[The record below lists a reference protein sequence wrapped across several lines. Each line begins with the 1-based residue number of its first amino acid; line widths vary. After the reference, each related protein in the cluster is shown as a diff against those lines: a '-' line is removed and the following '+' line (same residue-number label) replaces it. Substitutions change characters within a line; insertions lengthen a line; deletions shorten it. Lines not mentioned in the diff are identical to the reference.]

1 MNQPD
6 DMSISATFRP
16 GSRIGT
22 IFRKEFREIFRD
34 RRTLFSVVVSPLLIT
49 PLLFALLGSLINKQV
64 KEAQTETYTVGI
76 IGQDRA
82 PILRQALAKL
92 PSFRFVPTTQTQ
104 AEDQIKTRK
113 YRAVAVLPDDTDSR
127 LEAGKTI
134 IIKVLLDPGNES
146 SRSASTRLNILFNEI
161 GKKIVERRLRASN
174 LPVGY
179 ATPFKVDEQPISS
192 GGGAAT
198 VILAMMLPYTLAV
211 AAFGGGVYAAND
223 QVAGEKERGTLETLL
238 VTPASRRDIVLGK
251 FFAVAAVCLVSSLL
265 AVVGLMIPFFSGLK
279 VFEWLAKGG
288 VTLSPIGMLVIL
300 IVQLPLA
307 VLFAG
312 ILLALSTFARNQ
324 KEAQTYLAPLFI
336 LILFPAMASMFL
348 KTESARS
355 MALVP
360 VLNATLII
368 KQGLSNSFDAVFIAI
383 AFIAST
389 AYAALALTFAT
400 HLFQNEG
407 VLIKT

>member
-1 MNQPD
+1 MMPTYR
-6 DMSISATFRP
+6 A

-34 RRTLFSVVVSPLLIT
+34 RRTVFSVVISPLLIT
-49 PLLFALLGSLINKQV
+49 PLLFALLGGLINKQV
-64 KEAQTETYTVGI
+64 TDIRAERLTVGVV
-76 IGQDRA
+76 GEKTA
-82 PILRQALAKL
+82 PALWKEISRR
-92 PSFRFVPTTQTQ
+92 PDVRFVPTTLAD
-104 AEDQIKTRK
+104 AEQQVKSRK
-113 YRAVAVLPDDTDSR
+113 LKAVAVLPADADSS
-127 LEAGKTI
+127 LASNH
-134 IIKVLLDPGNES
+134 KVAINILLDPGNES
-146 SRSASTRLNILFNEI
+146 SRTAAGRLGNVFSDA
-161 GKKIVERRLRASN
+161 GKKIVAKRLEKKGLSEGFA
-174 LPVGY
+174 
-179 ATPFKVDEQPISS
+179 APFKVEEQPISS

-198 VILAMMLPYTLAV
+198 LILAMMLPYTLAV
-211 AAFGGGVYAAND
+211 AAFGGGIYAAND

-251 FFAVAAVCLVSSLL
+251 FLAVAGVCLVSSLL
-265 AVVGLMIPFFSGLK
+265 AVVGMMVPFFSGLK
-279 VFEWLAKGG
+279 AFEWLAKGG
-288 VTLSPIGMLVIL
+288 VTLSPIAVVVIL
-300 IVQLPLA
+300 LVQIPLA

-368 KQGLSNSFDAVFIAI
+368 KQGLANSFDAVFITL
-383 AFIAST
+383 AFLASA
-389 AYAALALTFAT
+389 AYAALALTFAIR
-400 HLFQNEG
+400 LFQKEG
-407 VLIKT
+407 VLIKA

>member
-1 MNQPD
+1 MTTASHTP
-6 DMSISATFRP
+6 SYRP

-34 RRTLFSVVVSPLLIT
+34 RRTVYSVVISPLLIT
-49 PLLFALLGSLINKQV
+49 PLLFALLGSLINKQ
-64 KEAQTETYTVGI
+64 ATDSRTETLTLGIVG
-76 IGQDRA
+76 QKTA
-82 PILRQALAKL
+82 PKL
-92 PSFRFVPTTQTQ
+92 WKRISGRKDVRFVPTTL
-104 AEDQIKTRK
+104 AEAEAQVKSRNLK
-113 YRAVAVLPDDTDSR
+113 AVAVLPADADSR
-127 LEAGKTI
+127 LDHDLTI
-134 IIKVLLDPGNES
+134 GVKVLMDPGNES
-146 SRSASTRLNILFNEI
+146 SRTGLGRLDKVFRELGTAVIKERLNS
-161 GKKIVERRLRASN
+161 KKLSEEL
-174 LPVGY
+174 
-179 ATPFKVDEQPISS
+179 ATPFSVEEQPISS

-198 VILAMMLPYTLAV
+198 LILTMMLPYTLAI
-211 AAFGGGVYAAND
+211 AAFGGGIYAAND

-251 FFAVAAVCLVSSLL
+251 FLAVAGVCLVSSLL

-288 VTLSPIGMLVIL
+288 VTLSPIAILVIL
-300 IVQLPLA
+300 IVQIPLA

-324 KEAQTYLAPLFI
+324 KEAQTYLAPLFV

-368 KQGLSNSFDAVFIAI
+368 KQGLANSFDAVFISL
-383 AFIAST
+383 AFLASA
-389 AYAALALTFAT
+389 AYAALALTFAIR
-400 HLFQNEG
+400 LFHKEG
-407 VLIKT
+407 VLIKA